1 MFAYLIYRNIY
12 KREYSNYLTFNNL
25 IAYINK
31 MDNNIF
37 KYFFARCIMM
47 KVTFTEIEAK
57 LIKKWFD
64 QETAGHF
71 GDGDFT
77 IGEEQSILDKI
88 KIKSNNH
95 TSHIECSFNL
105 TELEILNIWSK
116 RAFGLFEENKLKK
129 KLSEALE
136 KEKKEF
142 DKSFKKKSS

>member
-1 MFAYLIYRNIY
+1 
-12 KREYSNYLTFNNL
+12 
-25 IAYINK
+25 